1 MQIKTFWKILIK
13 IIGLWILLSCVSLI
27 PKFFS
32 TLSFTNG
39 SLDTE
44 GLLILWIVLLVA
56 VIVYILII
64 RLFLFKTDWV
74 IEKLQLEKNF
84 TEERID
90 LNLKTSTILTIA
102 IIVMGGL
109 ILVESLPS
117 FCSELFDFFQ
127 QKSLLRDYPDTI
139 WLIYHFIKIIIGYLL
154 LTNANKL
161 ANFIEKKAVEN

>member
-13 IIGLWILLSCVSLI
+13 IIGLWILLNCVSLI

-117 FCSELFDFFQ
+117 FCSGLFDFYQ
-127 QKSLLRDYPDTI
+127 QKNILKEYNDKS